1 MGMPEW
7 LRAKRGAWVG
17 AAGAFAAAAV
27 IVAVYAAVVPTGQT
41 LPAGSKATPF
51 ALTVFSSPSLPPE
64 VQAQEAATAPLL
76 FDRDTTTQH
85 VAFDVSSVQAA
96 FESPQSVSAIKIFG
110 PAPYL
115 LSVKAD
121 AGGSFQ
127 SIAGLENLNLTAL
140 PAAWNTFTAAAP
152 VTTGKILLTLTP
164 ATGVEASGDAVV
176 VVRAEHVMLHI
187 FLAGPDDLHRPLDL
201 FRDAHGLGDVVVFEA
216 PTEHAAQQMVVHH
229 DLVERQTGDL
239 GGPRLRA
246 PHDLPAGPHLAAV
259 RPHVHRAVDRLHRH
273 MGEERRPVH
282 RLELRR
288 RACQRRRGVPLLA
301 SHYARRFGRRRD

>member
-1 MGMPEW
+1 MGIGGGWP
-7 LRAKRGAWVG
+7 RAKRGAWIG
-17 AAGAFAAAAV
+17 AAGAFAAAV

-64 VQAQEAATAPLL
+64 VQAQEAASAPLL

-85 VAFDVSSVQAA
+85 VAFAVSSVQAA

-121 AGGSFQ
+121 VGGSFQ

-140 PAAWNTFTAAAP
+140 PAAWNTFNAAAP

-164 ATGVEASGDAVV
+164 ATGGSASGLNEVEIWTMKWNGENWISASKPDSPSTES
-176 VVRAEHVMLHI
+176 AEK
-187 FLAGPDDLHRPLDL
+187 PKK
-201 FRDAHGLGDVVVFEA
+201 
-216 PTEHAAQQMVVHH
+216 
-229 DLVERQTGDL
+229 
-239 GGPRLRA
+239 
-246 PHDLPAGPHLAAV
+246 
-259 RPHVHRAVDRLHRH
+259 
-273 MGEERRPVH
+273 
-282 RLELRR
+282 
-288 RACQRRRGVPLLA
+288 
-301 SHYARRFGRRRD
+301 

>member
-1 MGMPEW
+1 KKPETSVLQQARGTVGIRGKW
-7 LRAKRGAWVG
+7 LRAKRGAWIC
-17 AAGAFAAAAV
+17 AAGAFAAAV

-64 VQAQEAATAPLL
+64 VQAQEAASAPLL

-140 PAAWNTFTAAAP
+140 PAAWNTFTAAA
-152 VTTGKILLTLTP
+152 G
-164 ATGVEASGDAVV
+164 SAV
-176 VVRAEHVMLHI
+176 R
-187 FLAGPDDLHRPLDL
+187 
-201 FRDAHGLGDVVVFEA
+201 FRDRKSTRLNSSHVSISYAVFC
-216 PTEHAAQQMVVHH
+216 
-229 DLVERQTGDL
+229 LK
-239 GGPRLRA
+239 
-246 PHDLPAGPHLAAV
+246 
-259 RPHVHRAVDRLHRH
+259 
-273 MGEERRPVH
+273 
-282 RLELRR
+282 
-288 RACQRRRGVPLLA
+288 
-301 SHYARRFGRRRD
+301 